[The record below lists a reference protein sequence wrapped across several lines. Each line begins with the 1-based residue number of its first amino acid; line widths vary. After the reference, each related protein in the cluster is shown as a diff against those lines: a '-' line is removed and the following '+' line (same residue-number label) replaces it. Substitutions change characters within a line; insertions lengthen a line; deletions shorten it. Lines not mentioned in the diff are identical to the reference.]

1 MERTRNSPVRLEAT
15 IIWSFSRR
23 VQPSSAR
30 WSKPELADHALR
42 LGIVVST
49 ERTVA
54 QHAVVARLLATTVLV
69 VDFGDALGS
78 DLTAGRAQGDELVLA
93 LDHAVVAGLR
103 IAFAQFA
110 HGLRH
115 RLVECE
121 AKADVLQDDGE
132 ENGGIGTAASGLHDA
147 RIDRERAVR
156 NDVAALVVRNVAIV
170 DEAQAVR
177 IEGLLVLK
185 NQRQVGAGQAQ
196 MPQAAARR
204 VLASSSK
211 IGS

>member
-1 MERTRNSPVRLEAT
+1 M
-15 IIWSFSRR
+15 
-23 VQPSSAR
+23 
-30 WSKPELADHALR
+30 
-42 LGIVVST
+42 
-49 ERTVA
+49 
-54 QHAVVARLLATTVLV
+54 
-69 VDFGDALGS
+69 
-78 DLTAGRAQGDELVLA
+78 
-93 LDHAVVAGLR
+93 DHAVVAGLR

-147 RIDRERAVR
+147 RIDRECTVR

-196 MPQAAARR
+196 VPQAAARR
-204 VLASSSK
+204 SVGELVENRIMTGGDGVFVDRGAGFRSRRTAVATVWRFVWHGDQRGAPAVVVDLAQISEIAHVLHAEHAIEVGVAACRRESK
-211 IGS
+211 